1 MLNKIRSNDTACF
14 LLFAPFL
21 LPVKHMNGRGSFRCG
36 YPSVLTNPIFWLIP
50 LGANEAP
57 VCGYRSVLS
66 PSLKYPDS
74 TMDNDV
80 DQVMEKQVLKIR

>member
-1 MLNKIRSNDTACF
+1 MLTKPN
-14 LLFAPFL
+14 
-21 LPVKHMNGRGSFRCG
+21 
-36 YPSVLTNPIFWLIP
+36 FWLIP

-57 VCGYRSVLS
+57 VCGYRSVLT
-66 PSLKYPDS
+66 PRLKYPDS